1 MVALSARP
9 FPAALCNGYAIT
21 CMHDSR
27 KGFAELQRRYFEAAE
42 VERFRWTTGSAGFA
56 ETEDELLSPVL
67 DLIESPCLEIG
78 CGEGNNL
85 VRLGRRARCFG
96 VDLFRRKLHF
106 AARAV
111 PHAVFTVAEATA
123 LPFSDAAFGSVFIR
137 DLLHHVPHPADVVAQ
152 AVRVLAPGG
161 TLCIL
166 EPNGRN
172 PIVLLQTLLVAA
184 EARARESD
192 VDHLT
197 RLLRKLPLGEVRIET
212 RQPLPLRR
220 MALHYRYGV
229 PALGRSA
236 GLRRVL
242 AATESWLG
250 RLLPAERWSYVLVTA
265 RRN

>member
-1 MVALSARP
+1 
-9 FPAALCNGYAIT
+9 
-21 CMHDSR
+21 MHESPEE
-27 KGFAELQRRYFEAAE
+27 FAELQRRYFEAADA
-42 VERFRWTTGSAGFA
+42 ERFRWTTSSAGFA

-78 CGEGNNL
+78 CGEGNNV
-85 VRLGRRARCFG
+85 VRLGRRARCVG
-96 VDLFRRKLHF
+96 VDLFRRKLRF

-111 PHAVFTVAEATA
+111 PHAVFSVAEATA
-123 LPFSDAAFGSVFIR
+123 LPFSDAAFRSVFVR

-172 PIVLLQTLLVAA
+172 PIVWFQTRVVAA

-192 VDHLT
+192 RDHLA
-197 RLLRKLPLGEVRIET
+197 RLLRDLPLEELRIET

-220 MALHYRYGV
+220 MVLHYRYGV

-236 GLRRVL
+236 GLRRAL
-242 AATESWLG
+242 ATTESWLG
-250 RLLPAERWSYVLVTA
+250 GLLPAERWSYVLVTA
-265 RRN
+265 RRAQPGRDEPGRDQPG